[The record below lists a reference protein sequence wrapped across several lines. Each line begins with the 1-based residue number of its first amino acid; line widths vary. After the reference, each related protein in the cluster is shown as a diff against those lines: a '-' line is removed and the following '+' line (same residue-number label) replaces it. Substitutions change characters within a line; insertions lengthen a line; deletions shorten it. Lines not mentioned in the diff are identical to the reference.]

1 MTGWVFPVRLFHSR
15 LFAGFQRRTKGS
27 VNPSASRRLRAYA
40 DAPDSVDPSL
50 IHRAPWPRPR
60 LPSLEG
66 WTRTT
71 NYRPT
76 AVPVTTPGV
85 GPPTRLSDFLG
96 PSFVDS
102 GCFRAVP
109 DEPLSPR
116 SPR

>member
-15 LFAGFQRRTKGS
+15 LFAGFQRRTKAS

-66 WTRTT
+66 WARTT

-85 GPPTRLSDFLG
+85 GPPRDATVYSARPRLAQG
-96 PSFVDS
+96 
-102 GCFRAVP
+102 FRRWP
-109 DEPLSPR
+109 MPQPLFAP
-116 SPR
+116 